1 MEAVLL
7 NFMRGSWLK
16 LVINYNGRLIDRL
29 TQGFFYKRNIHVDY
43 CWSMHW
49 LSSLICIWLPMN
61 VIGLKLFNRHFLILI
76 ACISSSYQFTN
87 IVTVHINL
95 SDKVH
100 AIYLLNQS
108 VPPNITKDMVTFGW
122 NDVCSKRRSC
132 RWTLSQLDHLGLS
145 W

>member
-1 MEAVLL
+1 
-7 NFMRGSWLK
+7 
-16 LVINYNGRLIDRL
+16 
-29 TQGFFYKRNIHVDY
+29 
-43 CWSMHW
+43 
-49 LSSLICIWLPMN
+49 MN

-108 VPPNITKDMVTFGW
+108 VPPNITKDMVTFGTMSAVKE
-122 NDVCSKRRSC
+122 DRVGEPCPSLT
-132 RWTLSQLDHLGLS
+132 TLVLVGN
-145 W
+145 